1 VNRKQFWLRLV
12 LPCFVIS
19 VILLFLDMALGT
31 YDTQNGIGLLSGIFS
46 LAVIIPAILVYIK
59 RWHDRDKSGWWMLIL
74 LIPIVGAIWFLVEL
88 GFLPGTP
95 GPNRFGPPP
104 SD

>member
-1 VNRKQFWLRLV
+1 
-12 LPCFVIS
+12 
-19 VILLFLDMALGT
+19 
-31 YDTQNGIGLLSGIFS
+31 
-46 LAVIIPAILVYIK
+46 
-59 RWHDRDKSGWWMLIL
+59 MLIL
-74 LIPIVGAIWFLVEL
+74 LVPIVGAIWFLVEL